1 MNPAV
6 LVATGTIFS
15 SGRSDLMT
23 SVRPLSR
30 WLLLLTSA
38 LLLTWANVAPAA
50 EGDPVAVPKLSKRV
64 TDLTATLSA
73 ADESR
78 IEARLKDFEAK
89 KGAQIAVLIVGTTQP
104 ETVFDYSMRVADAWK
119 LGRKDIDDGVLFLI
133 AKNDRKLQIL
143 TGRGTQGVLTDA
155 MSKRIISEIVAP
167 KFRASD
173 FAGGIDDG
181 VAKIIDVLQG
191 EALPPPP
198 EKRQTAV
205 KHGSNIESFLV
216 FGVMAALFVG
226 PLLRSL
232 LGRFMGATAT
242 GGVTAAAAWFV
253 AGGLVFPIVAGI
265 IIFLV
270 VMMMGAMNLGRGGG
284 GGGFTGGGW
293 GGGGSSSGSSDSFSG
308 GGGGFDGGG
317 ASGDW

>member
-1 MNPAV
+1 MDPAV
-6 LVATGTIFS
+6 PVASGTLFS
-15 SGRSDLMT
+15 SRHSAMTRSARSLT
-23 SVRPLSR
+23 R
-30 WLLLLTSA
+30 WLLALTSVF
-38 LLLTWANVAPAA
+38 LLTWGNAAPAA
-50 EGDPVAVPKLSKRV
+50 EGDPIAVPKLSKRV

-78 IEARLKDFEAK
+78 IEARLKEFEAK

-104 ETVFDYSMRVADAWK
+104 ETIFDYSMRVVDAWK

-198 EKRQTAV
+198 EKKHSAV
-205 KHGSNIESFLV
+205 KQGSNIESFLV
-216 FGVMAALFVG
+216 LGVVAALFVG
-226 PLLRSL
+226 PLLRSM

-242 GGVTAAAAWFV
+242 GGVTGAAAWFL
-253 AGGLVFPIVAGI
+253 AGGMVFPIVAGI
-265 IIFLV
+265 IIFFV
-270 VMMMGAMNLGRGGG
+270 VLLMGAMNLGRG

-293 GGGGSSSGSSDSFSG
+293 GGGGSSSGSSGGFSG

>member
-1 MNPAV
+1 MYLAV
-6 LVATGTIFS
+6 PVATGTLFS
-15 SGRSDLMT
+15 SPHLDMTRRVRSLT
-23 SVRPLSR
+23 R
-30 WLLLLTSA
+30 WLLVLTSA
-38 LLLTWANVAPAA
+38 FLLIWGNAAPAA
-50 EGDPVAVPKLSKRV
+50 EGDLAAVPKLTKRV

-78 IEARLKDFEAK
+78 IEARLKEFEAK

-104 ETVFDYSMRVADAWK
+104 EAIFDYSMRVVDAWK

-133 AKNDRKLQIL
+133 AKSDRKLQIL

-167 KFRASD
+167 KFRSSD

-198 EKRQTAV
+198 EKKQSSV
-205 KHGSNIESFLV
+205 KQGSNIESFLV
-216 FGVMAALFVG
+216 LGVVAALFVG
-226 PLLRSL
+226 PLLRSM
-232 LGRFMGATAT
+232 LGRFMGATTT
-242 GGVTAAAAWFV
+242 GGVTAAAAWFL

-265 IIFLV
+265 IIFFV
-270 VMMMGAMNLGRGGG
+270 VMLMGAMNFGRGGG
-284 GGGFTGGGW
+284 GLIGGGW
-293 GGGGSSSGSSDSFSG
+293 GSGGSSSGSSGGFSG